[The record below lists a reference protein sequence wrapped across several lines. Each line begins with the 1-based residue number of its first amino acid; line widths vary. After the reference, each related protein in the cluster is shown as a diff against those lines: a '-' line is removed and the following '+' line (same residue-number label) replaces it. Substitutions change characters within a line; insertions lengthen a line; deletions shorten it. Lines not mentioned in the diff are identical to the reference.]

1 MLHPSESKSETEGPE
16 RAEIDLRA
24 GERPAATDEAISILR
39 QTGGLYERSGELVRI
54 VGSQILPV
62 DECWLTD
69 YLARHIRFFRHKASD
84 GDEPSRRETDPPAWL
99 APDHPRQTGRAR
111 PSRSDRHH
119 HRADLA
125 SRWLAA

>member
-1 MLHPSESKSETEGPE
+1 MHVPMNDNQKPSAE

-24 GERPAATDEAISILR
+24 GERPAATDEAIAILR

-69 YLARHIRFFRHKASD
+69 YLARHIRFFRHKAAD
-84 GDEPSRRETDPPAWL
+84 GDEPSRR
-99 APDHPRQTGRAR
+99 
-111 PSRSDRHH
+111 
-119 HRADLA
+119 
-125 SRWLAA
+125 